1 MHLYSE
7 RKIRMKIAIGS
18 DHGGL
23 DLKEAIKPFL
33 IEEGHQVVDYGT
45 HTKDSCDYPVYGE
58 HVAEAVSS
66 GECDRGIAICGTGL
80 GISMA
85 VNKVPGIRGALCTN
99 EFMAEMSRAHN
110 DANILVL
117 GARVLGEGLAMRI
130 VKTWLET
137 EFEGGRHQRR
147 LDEIQTIEKKYSK

>member
-1 MHLYSE
+1 M
-7 RKIRMKIAIGS
+7 KMKIAIGS

-33 IEEGHQVVDYGT
+33 IEQGHEVVDFGT
-45 HTKDSCDYPVYGE
+45 ATHDSCDYPIYGQR
-58 HVAEAVSS
+58 VGEAVSF
-66 GECDRGIAICGTGL
+66 GDCDRGIAICGTGL

-99 EFMAEMSRAHN
+99 EFMAEMSREHN
-110 DANILVL
+110 DANVLVL

-130 VKTWLET
+130 VKVWLDT
-137 EFEGGRHQRR
+137 EFSAGRHQRR
-147 LDEIQTIEKKYSK
+147 IDQIHEIEKKYTK